1 MKLFAL
7 QDWLAR
13 VPYLSDLVRHHATDQ
28 LTETQRELKRHDAL
42 RQRMKTIESA
52 SSEATERSTPDGRRF
67 KKWKQPGSQDTHPE
81 DGSPPEEENE
91 QATDTSKKGQYIDRY
106 I

>member
-13 VPYLSDLVRHHATDQ
+13 VPYLSDWVRHHATDRP
-28 LTETQRELKRHDAL
+28 TETQRELKRQDVI

-52 SSEATERSTPDGRRF
+52 SSEATERSSPDGRKFR
-67 KKWKQPGSQDTHPE
+67 KWKQPGSQNEQTD
-81 DGSPPEEENE
+81 DSLPPEEENK
-91 QATDTSKKGQYIDRY
+91 QADDTPKKGQYIDRY

>member
-13 VPYLSDLVRHHATDQ
+13 VPYLSDLVRHHATDR
-28 LTETQRELKRHDAL
+28 LTETQRELKRHDVL

-52 SSEATERSTPDGRRF
+52 SSEATERSSPDGRRHR
-67 KKWKQPGSQDTHPE
+67 KWKQSGSQDAETE
-81 DGSPPEEENE
+81 NDSPPEEESD
-91 QATDTSKKGQYIDRY
+91 QTTDTSKKGQYIDRY